1 MSRQSGLLAAQK
13 AKRAVLL
20 EAAQHVERQMCM
32 DSMQIAARR
41 LGFSYKDIL
50 ALSKELMSVREEF
63 AGTLDIKNREADYLR
78 IKMDEALGEI
88 VSGHQELIPFATRYP
103 EIRKIDALGN
113 WEK

>member
-63 AGTLDIKNREADYLR
+63 AGALDMKNSEADYLR
-78 IKMDEALGEI
+78 IKLDEALSEI
-88 VSGHQELIPFATRYP
+88 VRGHQELIPFSERYP
-103 EIRKIDALGN
+103 EVRKIDALGT